1 MENDTEQASRFLIW
15 HRGKIAVSD
24 KGTNLIWKSHD
35 FLDRLR
41 DLQPSVVPYEFDFN
55 LKKIYILLYILST
68 KLIICVYDL
77 LNTP

>member
-15 HRGKIAVSD
+15 HKGKIAVSD

-55 LKKIYILLYILST
+55 LKKIYILYIF
-68 KLIICVYDL
+68 
-77 LNTP
+77 